1 MTLGFS
7 VDELL
12 PKARGGGV
20 LKMGLASLADDEW
33 LQPDPDLAAR
43 EAGVQGIYGPGS
55 NVVECAADVLRLL
68 GHNMPPPGEDVGDEM
83 SEAAE

>member
-12 PKARGGGV
+12 PRARGGGA
-20 LKMGLASLADDEW
+20 LKMGLVKLDGSEW

-43 EAGVQGIYGPGS
+43 
-55 NVVECAADVLRLL
+55 
-68 GHNMPPPGEDVGDEM
+68 
-83 SEAAE
+83 AEVAKV

>member
-20 LKMGLASLADDEW
+20 LKMGLASLSDDEW
-33 LQPDPDLAAR
+33 LQPDPDCAAR
-43 EAGVQGIYGPGS
+43 EEGLHRLDIRLVARKREAHGPRG
-55 NVVECAADVLRLL
+55 
-68 GHNMPPPGEDVGDEM
+68 
-83 SEAAE
+83 